1 MSFAE
6 DSMRSRA
13 LDLWLPLRG
22 LLEADCAAADAGAT
36 AIGFGAIPMSKK
48 SQSESRWL
56 DSSES
61 EIVNATFSPEVE
73 QQSIDQLKALTHRL
87 RQAHARAKDISA
99 RQQREILGKADPRGA
114 KRVQDNAGSV
124 EKVRVLFEAIQR
136 VDGELS
142 RREQNVPGKPSQV
155 ELSRHALELKM
166 SGQPSERPDPGR
178 SASEGMHPKKRKELF
193 KVGTTRKEV
202 GRVSQ
207 AGKVAQARKD
217 SKG

>member
-1 MSFAE
+1 
-6 DSMRSRA
+6 
-13 LDLWLPLRG
+13 
-22 LLEADCAAADAGAT
+22 
-36 AIGFGAIPMSKK
+36 MSKK
-48 SQSESRWL
+48 SQPESRWL

-61 EIVNATFSPEVE
+61 EIVKATLSPEIE
-73 QQSIDQLKALTHRL
+73 QQSVDQLKALTHRL
-87 RQAHARAKDISA
+87 RHAHARAKDISA
-99 RQQREILGKADPRGA
+99 RQQREMLGKADPRGA

-142 RREQNVPGKPSQV
+142 RREKNVAGTPSQA
-155 ELSRHALELKM
+155 ELSRHALELKT
-166 SGQPSERPDPGR
+166 SSQTGEHPDPGR

-193 KVGTTRKEV
+193 KVGTTRKEI

-217 SKG
+217 SKD

>member
-1 MSFAE
+1 MSFVE
-6 DSMRSRA
+6 GSIHSRA

-36 AIGFGAIPMSKK
+36 AIGFGGIPMSKK

-61 EIVNATFSPEVE
+61 EIVNATLSPEIE
-73 QQSIDQLKALTHRL
+73 QQSIDQLKALTRRL

-99 RQQREILGKADPRGA
+99 RQEREILGKADPRGA

-142 RREQNVPGKPSQV
+142 RRENNVAGTPSQV

-166 SGQPSERPDPGR
+166 SSQTGERPDPGR
-178 SASEGMHPKKRKELF
+178 PASEGMHPKKRKELF
-193 KVGTTRKEV
+193 KVGTTRKEI

>member
-1 MSFAE
+1 
-6 DSMRSRA
+6 
-13 LDLWLPLRG
+13 
-22 LLEADCAAADAGAT
+22 
-36 AIGFGAIPMSKK
+36 MSKK
-48 SQSESRWL
+48 SQSEGRWL

-61 EIVNATFSPEVE
+61 EIVNATFSPEIE

-142 RREQNVPGKPSQV
+142 RREKNVAGTPSQA
-155 ELSRHALELKM
+155 ELSRHALELKT
-166 SGQPSERPDPGR
+166 SSQTSEHPDPGR

-193 KVGTTRKEV
+193 KVGTTRKEI

>member
-1 MSFAE
+1 
-6 DSMRSRA
+6 MRSRA

-36 AIGFGAIPMSKK
+36 AIGFGGIPMSKK

-61 EIVNATFSPEVE
+61 EIVNATHSPEIE

-87 RQAHARAKDISA
+87 RQTHARAKDISA

-114 KRVQDNAGSV
+114 KRVQGNAGSV
-124 EKVRVLFEAIQR
+124 EKARVLFEAIQR

-142 RREQNVPGKPSQV
+142 RREKNVAATPSQA
-155 ELSRHALELKM
+155 ELSRHAFELKM
-166 SGQPSERPDPGR
+166 SSQTSEHPDPGR

-193 KVGTTRKEV
+193 KVGTTRKEI

>member
-1 MSFAE
+1 
-6 DSMRSRA
+6 MRSRA

-22 LLEADCAAADAGAT
+22 LLEVDCAAADAGAT
-36 AIGFGAIPMSKK
+36 AIGIAGIPMSKK
-48 SQSESRWL
+48 LQSESRWL

-61 EIVNATFSPEVE
+61 EIVSATLPPEIE
-73 QQSIDQLKALTHRL
+73 QQSIDQLKTLTHRL
-87 RQAHARAKDISA
+87 RQAHSRAKDISA

-142 RREQNVPGKPSQV
+142 GREKNVAGTPSQA
-155 ELSRHALELKM
+155 ELSRHALDLKM
-166 SGQPSERPDPGR
+166 SSQTSERPDPGR